1 MRRSLRM
8 LAALT
13 FLTGG
18 LAPALIALTPG
29 TASATSCGTAI
40 VAGSTCTLTGSLG
53 VTGSTLTLTSPSSLT
68 WSETLNG
75 LDQSIV
81 DTTGGDQQYTVNDA
95 TGSGA
100 GWKVTMAA
108 TTFTNGSHTLSNT
121 LTLSA
126 NGSSSSITGTTAP
139 TAACGA
145 SATCTLPTDN
155 TTYPVAITTAAT
167 MPTPSA
173 IYDTS
178 ASTGLGQVAI
188 GGSPNPVGWW
198 LQVPASVYSGSY
210 VSTVTLEVVSGP

>member
-1 MRRSLRM
+1 M

-81 DTTGGDQQYTVNDA
+81 DTAGGDQQYTVNDA

-108 TTFTNGSHTLSNT
+108 TTFTNGSHTLSNST
-121 LTLSA
+121 TLSV
-126 NGSSSSITGTTAP
+126 NGSSGSIIGTTAP
-139 TAACGA
+139 TAACGV

-155 TTYPVAITTAAT
+155 TTYPVAIATAPTTPMT
-167 MPTPSA
+167 FA
-173 IYDTS
+173 IYDT
-178 ASTGLGQVAI
+178 AATTGLGEIVI